1 MFARFFFLA
10 NIFLFMTSTHRTVLL
25 LYFHFPCWDLNFLNQ
40 ANSNTGI
47 PQLYTL
53 SIGNCLFSST
63 DKSSSN
69 SFLSKKY
76 CHVVSIVN
84 DIPDCL
90 SLQESVHEMFG

>member
-10 NIFLFMTSTHRTVLL
+10 NLFLFMTSTHHTVLL

-53 SIGNCLFSST
+53 SIGNCLFYYKNILALINRVPIASYPKNIATLCQS
-63 DKSSSN
+63 
-69 SFLSKKY
+69 
-76 CHVVSIVN
+76 
-84 DIPDCL
+84 
-90 SLQESVHEMFG
+90 